1 MALVKDI
8 VIDQGE
14 TLVIDFLW
22 RDKETKIPIDLT
34 GCSIFLQ
41 ARAAKASSSPLLID
55 ASTTNGKIVIGTP
68 ASDGEFAITL
78 SATYT
83 SGLTVAPEPLAPDKR
98 AYFELVIVS
107 AGGVLTKL
115 RKGNIIFNPS
125 VYYP

>member
-22 RDKETKIPIDLT
+22 RDKETQTPIDLA
-34 GCSIFLQ
+34 GCSIYLQ
-41 ARAAKASSSPLLID
+41 ARAEKASTSPLLID
-55 ASTTNGKIVIGTP
+55 ASTVNGKIVIGTP
-68 ASDGEFAITL
+68 STDGEFTLTL

-83 SGLTVAPEPLAPDKR
+83 SGLTVAPEPLAPAKR
-98 AYFELVIVS
+98 AYFELVIVT

-115 RKGNIIFNPS
+115 RKGNIIFNSS

>member
-1 MALVKDI
+1 MALIKDI

-14 TLVIDFLW
+14 TLVIDCLW
-22 RDKETKIPIDLT
+22 RDKVTKTPIDLT

-41 ARAAKASSSPLLID
+41 ARAAKVSTSPLLVD
-55 ASTTNGKIVIGTP
+55 ASTTNGMIVIGTP
-68 ASDGEFAITL
+68 ATDGEFSITL
-78 SATYT
+78 SASYT
-83 SGLTVAPEPLAPDKR
+83 SSLTLPAEPLAPDKR
-98 AYFELVIVS
+98 AYFELVIIS